1 MNFNLDFKSSLKLT
15 LISNNS
21 FCAFSNQG
29 WFQGN
34 LNFSQI
40 NNIDNVSLMNF
51 DEVVNIIT
59 LNNSLVLPS
68 GCWLSVWR
76 FHAFTI
82 SDMITPE
89 FHNITCE
96 IQSLHMQ
103 ACFMVLFDRISIN
116 VVSSYEEVMVCLYL
130 FFCHKSVYVNEKIM
144 TVWV

>member
-1 MNFNLDFKSSLKLT
+1 MNFNLDFKSSFKAT

-59 LNNSLVLPS
+59 LNNSLVIRVLIV
-68 GCWLSVWR
+68 CVK
-76 FHAFTI
+76 I
-82 SDMITPE
+82 SCLCYIGHDYTWISQ
-89 FHNITCE
+89 HHLWNSK
-96 IQSLHMQ
+96 SLHMQ